1 MKQPHVVIVGGGFGG
16 LYAAKALSREPVK
29 VTILDKTNHH
39 TFQPLLYQVA
49 TAALNPADIA
59 VPIRRALRG
68 RENVTV
74 LMANVTRVDV
84 EHKRVLLEDGE
95 SIPYDYVIVAKGA
108 THSYFGHDEF
118 AAYAPGL
125 KTMDDALMVRQ
136 RIFLAYEE
144 AEREPDEHR
153 RRALLT
159 FVVVGGGP
167 TGVEMAG
174 ALAEIARKTL
184 PLEFRHIDPT
194 KARIILI
201 EGGDRVLGAYTPDLS
216 EKAQKQL
223 ESLGVVVRTKSLATK
238 IDDNGV
244 MVGDEL
250 IPSKTVIW
258 AAGVAASPLARS
270 LGAPLDKVG
279 RVMVTPELS
288 IPGHDEVYV
297 VGDLAHFEQDGH
309 LLPGV
314 AQVAMQGSQCAAK
327 NIARSIDDRPRLPFR
342 YHDKGSM
349 ATIGKAAA
357 VADLGFAK
365 LSGFFAWLAWA
376 LIHVLFL
383 IGFKNRLIVMV
394 QWVWAYFAYDRG
406 SRLIHGRVHERA
418 TEPAML
424 PSLRAAQLA
433 PARRA
438 LMDVETVEAEPA
450 EPQTTET
457 ERPEG
462 EAASR

>member
-16 LYAAKALSREPVK
+16 LYAAKALAREPVR
-29 VTILDKTNHH
+29 VTLLDKTNHH

-49 TAALNPADIA
+49 TAGLNPADIA

-74 LMANVTRVDV
+74 LMAEVTRVDV
-84 EHKRVLLEDGE
+84 DKRRVHLEDGE
-95 SIPYDYVIVAKGA
+95 SIPYDYVIVATGA

-125 KTMDDALMVRQ
+125 KTIDDGLMVRQ

-144 AEREPDEHR
+144 AEREQDEHR
-153 RRALLT
+153 RRELLT

-194 KARIILI
+194 KARIILL
-201 EGGDRVLGAYTPDLS
+201 EGGERVLAAYTPDLS
-216 EKAQKQL
+216 EKAQQQL
-223 ESLGVVVRTKSLATK
+223 ERLGVVVRTKALVTK
-238 IDDNGV
+238 IDDSGV
-244 MVGDEL
+244 MIGEER

-314 AQVAMQGSQCAAK
+314 AQVAMQGARCAAR
-327 NIARSIDDRPRLPFR
+327 NIARSIDERPREPFR

-418 TEPAML
+418 AEPAML

-433 PARRA
+433 PLRRA
-438 LMDVETVEAEPA
+438 LMEPEAEEAEPA
-450 EPQTTET
+450 LREPLNRET
-457 ERPEG
+457 ERRE
-462 EAASR
+462 E

>member
-16 LYAAKALSREPVK
+16 LYAAKALSREPVR
-29 VTILDKTNHH
+29 VTLLDKTNHH

-49 TAALNPADIA
+49 TAGLSPADIA
-59 VPIRRALRG
+59 IPIRRALK
-68 RENVTV
+68 ECMNVTV
-74 LMANVTRVDV
+74 LMAEVTSIDV
-84 EHKRVLLEDGE
+84 EAHTVTLDDGE
-95 SIPYDYVIVAKGA
+95 PLSYDYLIVATGA

-125 KTMDDALMVRQ
+125 KTIDDGLMVRQ

-144 AEREPDEHR
+144 AEREESEAR
-153 RRALLT
+153 RRELLT

-184 PLEFRHIDPT
+184 PAEFRHIDPS
-194 KARIILI
+194 KAKVILL
-201 EGGDRVLGAYTPDLS
+201 EGGDRVLAGYTEDLS
-216 EKAQKQL
+216 AKAQAQL
-223 ESLGVVVRTKSLATK
+223 EGLGVEVRTKSLVTA
-238 IDDNGV
+238 IDDQGV
-244 MVGDEL
+244 IVAGER
-250 IPSKTVIW
+250 IRSKTVIW

-270 LGAPLDKVG
+270 LGVPLDKVG

-297 VGDLAHFEQDGH
+297 VGDLAHIEQDGK
-309 LLPGV
+309 LVVGV
-314 AQVAMQGSQCAAK
+314 AQVAIQSARCAVR
-327 NIARSIDDRPRLPFR
+327 NIAHSIDQTPRKAFR
-342 YHDKGSM
+342 YNDKGSM

-376 LIHVLFL
+376 VIHVLFL

-394 QWVWAYFAYDRG
+394 QWAWGYFAYDRG
-406 SRLIHGRVHERA
+406 SRLIHGMVHERKA
-418 TEPAML
+418 EPALL
-424 PSLRAAQLA
+424 PSLRGADVAAAMRELKEQE
-433 PARRA
+433 RR
-438 LMDVETVEAEPA
+438 EA
-450 EPQTTET
+450 
-457 ERPEG
+457 

>member
-1 MKQPHVVIVGGGFGG
+1 LSPAQIASPIRAIVRHAANVHVLLGKVNGID
-16 LYAAKALSREPVK
+16 KERRTIALDDRTLSYDTLV
-29 VTILDKTNHH
+29 
-39 TFQPLLYQVA
+39 VA
-49 TAALNPADIA
+49 T
-59 VPIRRALRG
+59 
-68 RENVTV
+68 
-74 LMANVTRVDV
+74 
-84 EHKRVLLEDGE
+84 
-95 SIPYDYVIVAKGA
+95 GA
-108 THSYFGHDEF
+108 RHSYFGHDEWESV
-118 AAYAPGL
+118 APSL
-125 KTMDDALMVRQ
+125 KKIEDATD
-136 RIFLAYEE
+136 I
-144 AEREPDEHR
+144 R
-153 RRALLT
+153 RRILTAFENAEATGSHEARRRFLT
-159 FVVVGGGP
+159 FVVIGGGP

-174 ALAEIARKTL
+174 SLAEIARKTL

-194 KARIILI
+194 KARVILL
-201 EGGDRVLGAYTPDLS
+201 EGGERVLAAYTPDLS
-216 EKAQKQL
+216 EKAQRQL
-223 ESLGVVVRTKSLATK
+223 EALGVTVRTRALVTK
-238 IDDNGV
+238 IDDSGV
-244 MVGDEL
+244 MIGDEH

-270 LGAPLDKVG
+270 LGVPLDKVG
-279 RVMVTPELS
+279 RVIVTPELS
-288 IPGHDEVYV
+288 IPGHDDVYV
-297 VGDLAHFEQDGH
+297 VGDLAHVEQDGH

-314 AQVAMQGSQCAAK
+314 AQVAMQGARCAAR
-327 NIARSIDDRPRLPFR
+327 NIARSIDERPREAFR

-357 VADLGFAK
+357 VADLGYAK

-418 TEPAML
+418 AEPAML

-438 LMDVETVEAEPA
+438 LMDVETVEAEP
-450 EPQTTET
+450 QTTET

>member
-16 LYAAKALSREPVK
+16 LYAAKALSREPVR
-29 VTILDKTNHH
+29 VTLLDKTNHH

-49 TAALNPADIA
+49 TAGLSPADIA
-59 VPIRRALRG
+59 IPNRRALK
-68 RENVTV
+68 ECKNVTV
-74 LMANVTRVDV
+74 LMAEVTSIDVDARSV
-84 EHKRVLLEDGE
+84 TLDDGE
-95 SIPYDYVIVAKGA
+95 PLSYDYLIVATGA

-125 KTMDDALMVRQ
+125 KTIDDGLMVRQ

-144 AEREPDEHR
+144 AEREESEAR
-153 RRALLT
+153 RRELLT

-184 PLEFRHIDPT
+184 PAEFRHIDPS
-194 KARIILI
+194 KAKVILL
-201 EGGDRVLGAYTPDLS
+201 EGGDRVLAGYTEDLS
-216 EKAQKQL
+216 AKAQAQL
-223 ESLGVVVRTKSLATK
+223 EGLGVEVRTKSLVTA
-238 IDDNGV
+238 IDDQGV
-244 MVGDEL
+244 IVAGER
-250 IPSKTVIW
+250 IRSKTVIW

-270 LGAPLDKVG
+270 LGVPLDKVG

-297 VGDLAHFEQDGH
+297 VGDLAHIEQDGK
-309 LLPGV
+309 LVVGV
-314 AQVAMQGSQCAAK
+314 AQVAIQSARCAVR
-327 NIARSIDDRPRLPFR
+327 NIAHSIDQTPRKAFR
-342 YHDKGSM
+342 YNDKGSM

-376 LIHVLFL
+376 VIHVLFL

-394 QWVWAYFAYDRG
+394 QWAWGYFAYDRG
-406 SRLIHGRVHERA
+406 SRLIHGMVHERKA
-418 TEPAML
+418 EPALL
-424 PSLRAAQLA
+424 PSLRGADVAAAMRELKEQE
-433 PARRA
+433 RR
-438 LMDVETVEAEPA
+438 EA
-450 EPQTTET
+450 
-457 ERPEG
+457 